1 MKATD
6 DFFTLVSDGNMSLI
20 RAAEKFNYALG
31 NKFSTYASWAI
42 MKNFA
47 RTIPNEFKH
56 RDRFRTSL
64 DEMFAFQSDGKTN
77 WQKLECDDLLRK
89 SEVTKMLNNLD
100 DREQQIIIRRFGLDP
115 QREPQTLQQV
125 GVEMGV
131 TKERVRQIQAKALK
145 KLRLNADE
153 RHLELIED
161 D

>member
-1 MKATD
+1 
-6 DFFTLVSDGNMSLI
+6 
-20 RAAEKFNYALG
+20 
-31 NKFSTYASWAI
+31 
-42 MKNFA
+42 
-47 RTIPNEFKH
+47 
-56 RDRFRTSL
+56 
-64 DEMFAFQSDGKTN
+64 
-77 WQKLECDDLLRK
+77 
-89 SEVTKMLNNLD
+89 MLNNLG

>member
-1 MKATD
+1 
-6 DFFTLVSDGNMSLI
+6 MSLI

-64 DEMFAFQSDGKTN
+64 DEMFAFQSDQKTN
-77 WQKLECDDLLRK
+77 RQKIECNDLLRK
-89 SEVTKMLNNLD
+89 SEVTEMLRNLD

-115 QREPQTLQQV
+115 QHEPQTLQQV

-145 KLRLNADE
+145 KLRLNADQ

>member
-1 MKATD
+1 
-6 DFFTLVSDGNMSLI
+6 
-20 RAAEKFNYALG
+20 
-31 NKFSTYASWAI
+31 
-42 MKNFA
+42 
-47 RTIPNEFKH
+47 
-56 RDRFRTSL
+56 
-64 DEMFAFQSDGKTN
+64 MFAFQSDGKTN
-77 WQKLECDDLLRK
+77 RRKLECDDLLRK
-89 SEVTKMLNNLD
+89 SEVTEMLSNLD

-115 QREPQTLQQV
+115 QCEPQTLQQV